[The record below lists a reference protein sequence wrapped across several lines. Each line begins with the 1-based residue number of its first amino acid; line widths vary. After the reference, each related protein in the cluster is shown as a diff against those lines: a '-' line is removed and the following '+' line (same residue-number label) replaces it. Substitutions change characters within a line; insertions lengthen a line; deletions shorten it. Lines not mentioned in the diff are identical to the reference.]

1 MDLPLGRFSIWP
13 KPGVDR
19 ITNLLVLYDIHRIKN
34 KFANKTGKEAIVVS
48 ETRSFGL
55 PRMCDGVVY
64 SENYELSVFND
75 IHETRR

>member
-48 ETRSFGL
+48 DN
-55 PRMCDGVVY
+55 DGVVY